1 MVGTRNPDAGRGT
14 GVQSHI
20 GVGGV
25 PTMVGIYYPITRFGR
40 PDSPRLETRSAK
52 AHDLLPGI

>member
-20 GVGGV
+20 DVGGV
-25 PTMVGIYYPITRFGR
+25 PTMVGTYYLITR
-40 PDSPRLETRSAK
+40 L
-52 AHDLLPGI
+52 

>member
-20 GVGGV
+20 DVGGV
-25 PTMVGIYYPITRFGR
+25 PPMVGTYYQITR
-40 PDSPRLETRSAK
+40 L
-52 AHDLLPGI
+52 